1 MRSCTSHTGFWRLTS
16 FKFDSRLSWIWRLFS
31 FFFLKTSFSFK
42 FFRPALQNISHSRPE
57 YVNNWGRMEG
67 ASEVSGFHCE
77 VLQSD
82 WFASGWLFESSPAL
96 VGHNYCSENKMINRA
111 ANLPDSFTCK
121 IKIFMYISS
130 TWKCST
136 HYFLS
141 KSFICS
147 LYSCIGS
154 HRKVA
159 VPFVTYEQHPD
170 KASYIS
176 TKPEIDSR
184 FQPIFFYKSQLYKF
198 CTQEPIK

>member
-1 MRSCTSHTGFWRLTS
+1 
-16 FKFDSRLSWIWRLFS
+16 
-31 FFFLKTSFSFK
+31 
-42 FFRPALQNISHSRPE
+42 
-57 YVNNWGRMEG
+57 MEG

-159 VPFVTYEQHPD
+159 VPLLHMNNIQTRLLIYQQNLKLTPGFSQYSFTSLNFTNSVH
-170 KASYIS
+170 
-176 TKPEIDSR
+176 
-184 FQPIFFYKSQLYKF
+184 KSLSNKIETHWQGKGSHAGLRNN
-198 CTQEPIK
+198 